1 MISIRFKVS
10 KSKSFIPQ
18 MKNSSAFFLCLTLSF
33 SSPIWAQAFPS
44 TPLKLVV
51 PYAAGGVGDV
61 TARLVA
67 QKMSE
72 DLGQAVVV
80 ENKPGAGLT
89 PGMEYVKNAPADGYT
104 MVIAGNGQ
112 ALAKSLFKSLPYDI
126 AKDFAHVSSI
136 GTYDIALITSPS
148 SPFNTV
154 QELLKYAKSNPGKLN
169 IGTISV
175 GSTQNLSAELF
186 KSMSGIELTVI
197 PFKSSAEVLSNV
209 LSGEVQLGFE
219 NFTPIMGNIKSNS
232 IKVIGIGS
240 SKRFQ
245 GLPQIPTLAESGLPS
260 YEATSWNGIS
270 VPAKTPVA
278 AVQRLNK
285 SIGLALEAPS
295 VKARMLELGVTP
307 RPSTPED
314 MQEWINADIK
324 KWGLIIDNA
333 KIEKQ

>member
-1 MISIRFKVS
+1 
-10 KSKSFIPQ
+10 
-18 MKNSSAFFLCLTLSF
+18 MKKKLLLPLLLSLSWGVCLSQ
-33 SSPIWAQAFPS
+33 SFPS
-44 TPLKLVV
+44 KPLKLVV

-72 DLGQAVVV
+72 DLGQAVVI

-89 PGMEYVKNAPADGYT
+89 PGMEYVKNSPPDGYT

-112 ALAKSLFKSLPYDI
+112 ALARSLFKSLPYDI
-126 AKDFAHVSSI
+126 VKDFTHVSSI
-136 GTYDIALITSPS
+136 GTYDIALVTSPN
-148 SPFNTV
+148 SPFNSI
-154 QELLKYAKSNPGKLN
+154 QELLKFAKANPGKLN
-169 IGTISV
+169 IATISV

-186 KSMSGIELTVI
+186 KSMSAIDITVV

-209 LSGEVQLGFE
+209 ISGEIQLGFE
-219 NFTPIMGNIKSNS
+219 NFTPMMGNIKSNT
-232 IKVIGIGS
+232 IKVIAIGS

-245 GLPQIPTLAESGLPS
+245 GLPQIPTIAESGLPN
-260 YEATSWNGIS
+260 YEATSWNGVS
-270 VPAKTPVA
+270 VPAKTPA
-278 AVQRLNK
+278 AVVQRLNK
-285 SIGLALEAPS
+285 SIQLALEAPS

-307 RPSTPED
+307 RPSSPEE

-324 KWGLIIDNA
+324 KWGTIIDNA

>member
-1 MISIRFKVS
+1 MSVTMK
-10 KSKSFIPQ
+10 KSSLCIGLALLT
-18 MKNSSAFFLCLTLSF
+18 SSAMTCS
-33 SSPIWAQAFPS
+33 QVFPS
-44 TPLKLVV
+44 KPLKLVV

-67 QKMSE
+67 QKMSD
-72 DLGQAVVV
+72 DLAQPVVI

-89 PGMEYVKNAPADGYT
+89 PGMEYVKNSPADGYT

-136 GTYDIALITSPS
+136 GTYDIALITAPN
-148 SPFNTV
+148 SPFNTI

-186 KSMSGIELTVI
+186 KSMSGIDLTVI

-209 LSGEVQLGFE
+209 LSGEIQLGFE

-232 IKVIGIGS
+232 IKVIAIGS

-245 GLPQIPTLAESGLPS
+245 GLPQIPTISESGLAN

-278 AVQRLNK
+278 VIQRLNK
-285 SIGLALEAPS
+285 SIQLALDAPS

-307 RPSTPED
+307 RPSTPEE
-314 MQEWINADIK
+314 MQEWINSDIK

>member
-1 MISIRFKVS
+1 
-10 KSKSFIPQ
+10 
-18 MKNSSAFFLCLTLSF
+18 MKKKLLATLLTSVVCGVCW
-33 SSPIWAQAFPS
+33 SQTFPS
-44 TPLKLVV
+44 KPLKLVV

-72 DLGQAVVV
+72 DLGQAVVI

-89 PGMEYVKNAPADGYT
+89 PGMEYVKNSPADGYT

-112 ALAKSLFKSLPYDI
+112 ALARSLFKSLPYDI
-126 AKDFAHVSSI
+126 VKDFTHVSSI
-136 GTYDIALITSPS
+136 GTYDIALVAAPN
-148 SPFNTV
+148 SPFNSI

-186 KSMSGIELTVI
+186 RSMSGIEITVI
-197 PFKSSAEVLSNV
+197 PFKSSSEVLSNV
-209 LSGEVQLGFE
+209 MSGEIQLGFE
-219 NFTPIMGNIKSNS
+219 NFTPMMGNIKSNT
-232 IKVIGIGS
+232 IKVIAIGS

-245 GLPQIPTLAESGLPS
+245 GLPQIPTISESGLPN
-260 YEATSWNGIS
+260 YEATSWNGVS
-270 VPAKTPVA
+270 VPARTPA
-278 AVQRLNK
+278 AVVQRLNK
-285 SIGLALEAPS
+285 SIQLALEAPS

-307 RPSTPED
+307 RPSTPEE

>member
-1 MISIRFKVS
+1 
-10 KSKSFIPQ
+10 
-18 MKNSSAFFLCLTLSF
+18 MKKNQFLNAIALLTF
-33 SSPIWAQAFPS
+33 STFTWAQVFPS
-44 TPLKLVV
+44 KPLKLVV

-67 QKMSE
+67 QKMSD
-72 DLGQAVVV
+72 DLAQPVVI

-89 PGMEYVKNAPADGYT
+89 PGMEYVKNSPADGYT

-136 GTYDIALITSPS
+136 GTYDIALITAPN
-148 SPFNTV
+148 SPFNTI

-186 KSMSGIELTVI
+186 KSMSGIDLTVI

-209 LSGEVQLGFE
+209 LSGEIQLGFE
-219 NFTPIMGNIKSNS
+219 NFTPIMGNITSNS
-232 IKVIGIGS
+232 IKVIAIGS

-245 GLPQIPTLAESGLPS
+245 GLPQIPTISESGLAN

-278 AVQRLNK
+278 VIQRLNK
-285 SIGLALEAPS
+285 SIQLALDAPS

-307 RPSTPED
+307 RPSTPEE
-314 MQEWINADIK
+314 MQEWINSDIK

>member
-1 MISIRFKVS
+1 
-10 KSKSFIPQ
+10 
-18 MKNSSAFFLCLTLSF
+18 MKKNQFLNAIALLTF
-33 SSPIWAQAFPS
+33 STFTWAQVFPS
-44 TPLKLVV
+44 KPLKLVV

-67 QKMSE
+67 QKMSD
-72 DLGQAVVV
+72 DLAQPVVI

-89 PGMEYVKNAPADGYT
+89 PGMEYVKNSPADGYT

-136 GTYDIALITSPS
+136 GTYDIALITAPN
-148 SPFNTV
+148 SPFNTI
-154 QELLKYAKSNPGKLN
+154 QELLKYAESNPGKLN

-186 KSMSGIELTVI
+186 KSMSGIDLTVI

-209 LSGEVQLGFE
+209 LSGEIQLGFE

-232 IKVIGIGS
+232 IKVIAIGS

-245 GLPQIPTLAESGLPS
+245 GLPQIPTISESGLAN

-278 AVQRLNK
+278 VIQRLNK
-285 SIGLALEAPS
+285 SIQLALDAPS

-307 RPSTPED
+307 RPSTPEE
-314 MQEWINADIK
+314 MQEWINSDIK

>member
-1 MISIRFKVS
+1 
-10 KSKSFIPQ
+10 
-18 MKNSSAFFLCLTLSF
+18 MKKNQFLNAIALLTF
-33 SSPIWAQAFPS
+33 SMFTWAQVFPS
-44 TPLKLVV
+44 KPLKLVV

-67 QKMSE
+67 QKMSD
-72 DLGQAVVV
+72 DLAQPVVI

-89 PGMEYVKNAPADGYT
+89 PGMEYVKNSPADGYT

-136 GTYDIALITSPS
+136 GTYDIALITAPN
-148 SPFNTV
+148 SPFNTI

-186 KSMSGIELTVI
+186 KSMSGIDLTVI

-209 LSGEVQLGFE
+209 LSGEIQLGFE

-232 IKVIGIGS
+232 IKVIAIGS

-245 GLPQIPTLAESGLPS
+245 GLPQIPTISESGLAN

-278 AVQRLNK
+278 VIQRLNK
-285 SIGLALEAPS
+285 SIQLALDAPS

-307 RPSTPED
+307 RPSTPEE
-314 MQEWINADIK
+314 MQEWINSDIK

>member
-1 MISIRFKVS
+1 
-10 KSKSFIPQ
+10 
-18 MKNSSAFFLCLTLSF
+18 MKKNHHLFVLALLTF
-33 SSPIWAQAFPS
+33 STVCWAQVFPNK
-44 TPLKLVV
+44 PLKLVV

-72 DLGQAVVV
+72 DLAQPVVI

-89 PGMEYVKNAPADGYT
+89 PGMEYVKNSPADGYT

-136 GTYDIALITSPS
+136 GTYDIALITAPN
-148 SPFNTV
+148 SPFNTI
-154 QELLKYAKSNPGKLN
+154 QELLKFAKNNPGKLN

-232 IKVIGIGS
+232 IKVIAIGS

-245 GLPQIPTLAESGLPS
+245 GLPQIPTISESGLPN

-270 VPAKTPVA
+270 VPAKTPLTVI
-278 AVQRLNK
+278 QRLNK
-285 SIGLALEAPS
+285 SIQLALEAPS
-295 VKARMLELGVTP
+295 VKARMFELGVTP
-307 RPSTPED
+307 RPSSPEE
-314 MQEWINADIK
+314 MQEWINSDIK

>member
-1 MISIRFKVS
+1 MWFTVS
-10 KSKSFIPQ
+10 KSKSFIIQ
-18 MKNSSAFFLCLTLSF
+18 MKNASVFSLFLALSF
-33 SSPIWAQAFPS
+33 SSLIWAQSFPS
-44 TPLKLVV
+44 KPLKLVV

-72 DLGQAVVV
+72 DLGQAVVI

-89 PGMEYVKNAPADGYT
+89 PGMEYVRNSPADGYT

-136 GTYDIALITSPS
+136 GTYDIALMTSPS
-148 SPFNTV
+148 SPFNNI
-154 QELLKYAKSNPGKLN
+154 QELLKYGKSNPGKLN

-186 KSMSGIELTVI
+186 KAMSGLELTVI

-209 LSGEVQLGFE
+209 LSGEIQLGFE

-232 IKVIGIGS
+232 IKVIAIGS
-240 SKRFQ
+240 SKRFI
-245 GLPQIPTLAESGLPS
+245 GLPLIPTIAESGLPN

-270 VPAKTPVA
+270 VPIKTPLSVI
-278 AVQRLNK
+278 QRLNK
-285 SIGLALEAPS
+285 SIGLALETPS
-295 VKARMLELGVTP
+295 VKLKMLELGVTP
-307 RPSTPED
+307 RPSTPEE
-314 MQEWINADIK
+314 MQDWITTDIK

>member
-1 MISIRFKVS
+1 
-10 KSKSFIPQ
+10 
-18 MKNSSAFFLCLTLSF
+18 MKKNHHLLVLALLTYSTLSW
-33 SSPIWAQAFPS
+33 SQPFPS
-44 TPLKLVV
+44 KPLKLVV

-72 DLGQAVVV
+72 DLAQPVVI

-89 PGMEYVKNAPADGYT
+89 PGMEYVKNSPADGYT

-136 GTYDIALITSPS
+136 GTYDIALITAPN
-148 SPFNTV
+148 SPFNTI

-209 LSGEVQLGFE
+209 LSGEIQLGFE

-232 IKVIGIGS
+232 IKVIAIGS

-245 GLPQIPTLAESGLPS
+245 GLPQIPTISESGLAN

-278 AVQRLNK
+278 VIQRLNK
-285 SIGLALEAPS
+285 SIQLALDAPS

-307 RPSTPED
+307 RPSTPEE
-314 MQEWINADIK
+314 MQDWINSDIK

>member
-1 MISIRFKVS
+1 
-10 KSKSFIPQ
+10 
-18 MKNSSAFFLCLTLSF
+18 MKKNQFLNAIALLTF
-33 SSPIWAQAFPS
+33 STFTWAQVFPS
-44 TPLKLVV
+44 KPLKLVV

-67 QKMSE
+67 QKMSD
-72 DLGQAVVV
+72 DLAQPVVI

-89 PGMEYVKNAPADGYT
+89 PGMENVKNSPADGYT

-136 GTYDIALITSPS
+136 GTYDIALITAPN
-148 SPFNTV
+148 SPFNTI

-186 KSMSGIELTVI
+186 KSMSGIDLTVI

-209 LSGEVQLGFE
+209 LSGEIQLGFE

-232 IKVIGIGS
+232 IKVIAIGS

-245 GLPQIPTLAESGLPS
+245 GLPQIPTISESGLAN

-278 AVQRLNK
+278 VIQRLNK
-285 SIGLALEAPS
+285 SIQLALDAPS

-307 RPSTPED
+307 RPSTPEE
-314 MQEWINADIK
+314 MQEWINSDIK

>member
-1 MISIRFKVS
+1 
-10 KSKSFIPQ
+10 
-18 MKNSSAFFLCLTLSF
+18 MKKNHHLLVLALLTYSTLSW
-33 SSPIWAQAFPS
+33 SQLFPS
-44 TPLKLVV
+44 KPLKLVV

-72 DLGQAVVV
+72 DLAQPVVI

-89 PGMEYVKNAPADGYT
+89 PGMEYVKNSPADGYT

-136 GTYDIALITSPS
+136 GTYDIALITAPN
-148 SPFNTV
+148 SPFNTI

-209 LSGEVQLGFE
+209 LSGEIQLGFE

-232 IKVIGIGS
+232 IKVIAIGS

-245 GLPQIPTLAESGLPS
+245 GLPQIPTISESGLAN

-278 AVQRLNK
+278 VIQRLNK
-285 SIGLALEAPS
+285 SIQLALDAPS

-307 RPSTPED
+307 RPSTPEE
-314 MQEWINADIK
+314 MQDWINSDIK

>member
-1 MISIRFKVS
+1 
-10 KSKSFIPQ
+10 
-18 MKNSSAFFLCLTLSF
+18 MKKKLLATLLTSVVCGVCW
-33 SSPIWAQAFPS
+33 SQTFPS
-44 TPLKLVV
+44 KPLKLVV

-72 DLGQAVVV
+72 DLGQAVVI

-89 PGMEYVKNAPADGYT
+89 PGMEYVKNSPADGYT

-112 ALAKSLFKSLPYDI
+112 ALARSLFKSLPYDI
-126 AKDFAHVSSI
+126 VKDFTHVSSI
-136 GTYDIALITSPS
+136 GTYDIALVAAPN
-148 SPFNTV
+148 SPFNSI

-186 KSMSGIELTVI
+186 RSMSGIEITVI
-197 PFKSSAEVLSNV
+197 PFKSSSEVLSNV
-209 LSGEVQLGFE
+209 MSGEIQLGFE
-219 NFTPIMGNIKSNS
+219 NFTPMMGNIKSNT
-232 IKVIGIGS
+232 IKVIAIGS

-245 GLPQIPTLAESGLPS
+245 GLPQIPTISESGLPN
-260 YEATSWNGIS
+260 YEATSWNGVS
-270 VPAKTPVA
+270 VPAKTPA
-278 AVQRLNK
+278 AVVQRLNK
-285 SIGLALEAPS
+285 SIQLALEAPS

-307 RPSTPED
+307 RPSTPEE

>member
-1 MISIRFKVS
+1 
-10 KSKSFIPQ
+10 
-18 MKNSSAFFLCLTLSF
+18 MKKKLLATLLTSVVCGVCW
-33 SSPIWAQAFPS
+33 SQAFPS
-44 TPLKLVV
+44 KPLKLVV

-72 DLGQAVVV
+72 DLGQPVVI

-89 PGMEYVKNAPADGYT
+89 PGMEYVKNSPADGYT

-112 ALAKSLFKSLPYDI
+112 ALARSLFKSLPYDI
-126 AKDFAHVSSI
+126 VKDFTHVSSI
-136 GTYDIALITSPS
+136 GTYDIALVAAPN
-148 SPFNTV
+148 SPFNSI

-186 KSMSGIELTVI
+186 RSMSGIEITVI
-197 PFKSSAEVLSNV
+197 PFKSSSEVLSNV
-209 LSGEVQLGFE
+209 MSGEIQLGFE
-219 NFTPIMGNIKSNS
+219 NFTPMMGNIKSNT
-232 IKVIGIGS
+232 IKVIAIGS

-245 GLPQIPTLAESGLPS
+245 GLPQIPTISESGLPN
-260 YEATSWNGIS
+260 YEATSWNGVS
-270 VPAKTPVA
+270 VPAKTPAVV
-278 AVQRLNK
+278 VQRLNK
-285 SIGLALEAPS
+285 SIQLALEAPS

-307 RPSTPED
+307 RPSTPEE

-333 KIEKQ
+333 RIEKQ

>member
-1 MISIRFKVS
+1 
-10 KSKSFIPQ
+10 
-18 MKNSSAFFLCLTLSF
+18 MKKNQFLNAIALLTF
-33 SSPIWAQAFPS
+33 STFTWAQVFPS
-44 TPLKLVV
+44 KPLKLVV

-67 QKMSE
+67 QKMSD
-72 DLGQAVVV
+72 DLAQPVVI

-89 PGMEYVKNAPADGYT
+89 PGMEYVKNSPADGYT

-136 GTYDIALITSPS
+136 GTYDIALITAPN
-148 SPFNTV
+148 SPFNTI

-186 KSMSGIELTVI
+186 KSMSGIDLTVI

-209 LSGEVQLGFE
+209 LSGEIQLGFE

-232 IKVIGIGS
+232 IKVIAIGS

-245 GLPQIPTLAESGLPS
+245 GLPQIPTISESGLAN

-278 AVQRLNK
+278 VIQRLNK
-285 SIGLALEAPS
+285 SIQLALDAPS

-307 RPSTPED
+307 RPSTPEE
-314 MQEWINADIK
+314 MQEWINSDIK

-333 KIEKQ
+333 KIEIQ

>member
-1 MISIRFKVS
+1 
-10 KSKSFIPQ
+10 
-18 MKNSSAFFLCLTLSF
+18 
-33 SSPIWAQAFPS
+33 
-44 TPLKLVV
+44 
-51 PYAAGGVGDV
+51 
-61 TARLVA
+61 
-67 QKMSE
+67 
-72 DLGQAVVV
+72 
-80 ENKPGAGLT
+80 
-89 PGMEYVKNAPADGYT
+89 
-104 MVIAGNGQ
+104 
-112 ALAKSLFKSLPYDI
+112 
-126 AKDFAHVSSI
+126 
-136 GTYDIALITSPS
+136 
-148 SPFNTV
+148 
-154 QELLKYAKSNPGKLN
+154 
-169 IGTISV
+169 
-175 GSTQNLSAELF
+175 
-186 KSMSGIELTVI
+186 MSGIELTVI

-245 GLPQIPTLAESGLPS
+245 GLPQIPTLAESGLPN

-278 AVQRLNK
+278 AIQRLNK

>member
-1 MISIRFKVS
+1 
-10 KSKSFIPQ
+10 
-18 MKNSSAFFLCLTLSF
+18 MKKNQFLNAIALLTF
-33 SSPIWAQAFPS
+33 STFTWAQVFPS
-44 TPLKLVV
+44 KPLKLVV

-67 QKMSE
+67 QKMSD
-72 DLGQAVVV
+72 DLAQPVVI

-89 PGMEYVKNAPADGYT
+89 PGMEYVKNSPADGYT

-136 GTYDIALITSPS
+136 GTYDIALITAPN
-148 SPFNTV
+148 SPFNTI

-186 KSMSGIELTVI
+186 KSMSGIDLTVI

-209 LSGEVQLGFE
+209 LSGEIQLGFE
-219 NFTPIMGNIKSNS
+219 KFTPIMGNIKSNS
-232 IKVIGIGS
+232 IKVIAIGS

-245 GLPQIPTLAESGLPS
+245 GLPQIPTISESGLAN

-278 AVQRLNK
+278 VIQRLNK
-285 SIGLALEAPS
+285 SIQLALDAPS

-307 RPSTPED
+307 RPSTPEE
-314 MQEWINADIK
+314 MQEWINSDIK

>member
-1 MISIRFKVS
+1 
-10 KSKSFIPQ
+10 
-18 MKNSSAFFLCLTLSF
+18 MKKNQFLNAIALLTF
-33 SSPIWAQAFPS
+33 STFTWAQVFPS
-44 TPLKLVV
+44 KPLKLVV

-67 QKMSE
+67 QKMSD
-72 DLGQAVVV
+72 DLAQPVVI

-89 PGMEYVKNAPADGYT
+89 PGMEYVKNSPADGYT

-136 GTYDIALITSPS
+136 GTYDIALITAPN
-148 SPFNTV
+148 SPFNTI

-186 KSMSGIELTVI
+186 KSMSGIDLTVI

-209 LSGEVQLGFE
+209 LSGEIQLGFE

-232 IKVIGIGS
+232 IKVIAIGS

-245 GLPQIPTLAESGLPS
+245 GLPQIPTISESGLAN

-278 AVQRLNK
+278 VIQRLNK
-285 SIGLALEAPS
+285 SIQLALDAPS

-307 RPSTPED
+307 RPSTPEE
-314 MQEWINADIK
+314 MQEWINSDIK

>member
-1 MISIRFKVS
+1 MRNFSVHVLFVS
-10 KSKSFIPQ
+10 LTF
-18 MKNSSAFFLCLTLSF
+18 SALT
-33 SSPIWAQAFPS
+33 WAQSFPS
-44 TPLKLVV
+44 KPLKLVV

-72 DLGQAVVV
+72 DLGQAVVI

-154 QELLKYAKSNPGKLN
+154 QELVRYAKSNPEKLN

-175 GSTQNLSAELF
+175 GSTQNLSA
-186 KSMSGIELTVI
+186 
-197 PFKSSAEVLSNV
+197 
-209 LSGEVQLGFE
+209 
-219 NFTPIMGNIKSNS
+219 
-232 IKVIGIGS
+232 
-240 SKRFQ
+240 
-245 GLPQIPTLAESGLPS
+245 
-260 YEATSWNGIS
+260 
-270 VPAKTPVA
+270 
-278 AVQRLNK
+278 
-285 SIGLALEAPS
+285 
-295 VKARMLELGVTP
+295 
-307 RPSTPED
+307 
-314 MQEWINADIK
+314 
-324 KWGLIIDNA
+324 
-333 KIEKQ
+333 

>member
-1 MISIRFKVS
+1 MKKQLWISLW
-10 KSKSFIPQ
+10 
-18 MKNSSAFFLCLTLSF
+18 SALAFGVCF
-33 SSPIWAQAFPS
+33 SQTFPNK
-44 TPLKLVV
+44 PLKLVV

-72 DLGQAVVV
+72 DLGQPVVI

-89 PGMEYVKNAPADGYT
+89 PGMEYVKNSPADGYT

-126 AKDFAHVSSI
+126 VKDFTHVSSI
-136 GTYDIALITSPS
+136 GTYDIALVTAPN
-148 SPFNTV
+148 SPFNSI
-154 QELLKYAKSNPGKLN
+154 QELLKYAKSSPGKLN

-186 KSMSGIELTVI
+186 KSMSGIDITVI
-197 PFKSSAEVLSNV
+197 PFKSSSEVLSNV
-209 LSGEVQLGFE
+209 MSGEIQLGFE
-219 NFTPIMGNIKSNS
+219 NFTPMMGNIKSNT
-232 IKVIGIGS
+232 IKVIAIGS
-240 SKRFQ
+240 AKRFQ
-245 GLPQIPTLAESGLPS
+245 GLPQIPTISESGLPG
-260 YEATSWNGIS
+260 YEATSWNGVS
-270 VPAKTPVA
+270 VPAKTPSTV
-278 AVQRLNK
+278 VQRLNK
-285 SIGLALEAPS
+285 SIQLALEAPS

-307 RPSTPED
+307 RPSSPEE
-314 MQEWINADIK
+314 MQDWINADIK